1 VHPWVIKVRSLARK
15 VGLIGL
21 VNRLRPSS
29 AYEMRVC
36 ATLGEAVRPGDVVW
50 DVGANVGVYSE
61 LFCQWVG
68 KDGRVVAFE
77 PWAESCQRIRE
88 RLPDCPWLSV
98 ENVALGETDAT
109 GVLIAGAE
117 STENHLATEADP
129 DNRAVGSAIV
139 AIFRGD
145 TLRHRLG
152 HVPNVIKVDV
162 EGFEVEVLAGI
173 DQLLGEAELRSLMI
187 EVHFAKLERRGKL
200 TAPSGIENL
209 LDSKGFR
216 TRWVDASHL
225 FATR

>member
-1 VHPWVIKVRSLARK
+1 VIKARSLARK
-15 VGLIGL
+15 VGVIGF
-21 VNRLRPSS
+21 VNRLRPSG
-29 AYEMRVC
+29 AYEIRVRE
-36 ATLGEAVRPGDVVW
+36 TLGGAVRPGDVVW

-61 LFCQWVG
+61 LFCGWVG

-98 ENVALGETDAT
+98 ENVALGDADAT

-129 DNRAVGSAIV
+129 DTRAADSASV

-173 DQLLGEAELRSLMI
+173 NQLLGSPELRSLMI
-187 EVHFAKLERRGKL
+187 EVHFSKLERRGKL
-200 TAPSGIENL
+200 TAPSGIQKL
-209 LDSKGFR
+209 LESKGFR

>member
-1 VHPWVIKVRSLARK
+1 MHPWVIKVRSLARK
-15 VGLIGL
+15 VGLIGI

-29 AYEMRVC
+29 AYEMRVR
-36 ATLGEAVRPGDVVW
+36 ATLGDAVRPGDVVW

-88 RLPDCPWLSV
+88 RLPDCPWLKV
-98 ENVALGETDAT
+98 ENVALGEVDGT

-117 STENHLATEADP
+117 STENHLATEADVA
-129 DNRAVGSAIV
+129 NRAAGTASV

-173 DQLLGEAELRSLMI
+173 DQLLGSPELRSLMI
-187 EVHFAKLERRGKL
+187 EVHFSKLERRGKL
-200 TAPSGIENL
+200 TAPSGIQKL
-209 LDSKGFR
+209 LESKGFR